1 MIQVTSDISIDEKDI
16 RFDFTRASGPGGQ
29 HVNKTASAVQL
40 RYDVS
45 EDSSLREDVRVRLL
59 KLARNRITK
68 NRELIVEASGSRSQ
82 SRNREQAIERLVA
95 LVRRAARPPKPRRKT
110 KPTRASNR
118 RRLKDKSMQAEK
130 KRRRRYRPDT
140 DYGGD

>member
-1 MIQVTSDISIDEKDI
+1 MIEVTPEISIDEKDI
-16 RFDFTRASGPGGQ
+16 HFDFTRASGPGGQ

-45 EDSSLREDVRVRLL
+45 EDSSLSKEVRARLI

-68 NRELIVEASGSRSQ
+68 DGELILEASQSRSQ

-95 LVRRAARPPKPRRKT
+95 LVRRAAQPPKPRRKT
-110 KPTRASNR
+110 KPTKASVR
-118 RRLKDKSMQAEK
+118 RRLKEKSMQAEK
-130 KRRRRYRPDT
+130 KRRRRYRPDA
-140 DYGGD
+140 DYGGV